1 MTVKRPVISS
11 EICEEAQTF
20 LANLIDLL
28 EEQDILT
35 SLDTSALELL
45 GYTYD
50 NYIKA
55 TRVIQ
60 RKGFTLRSPRGE
72 EKSRPEVKI
81 QIDSLIQINKT
92 MDSFGLNPRARK
104 ELSKP
109 KEREQQLSDVD
120 IFLTKSK
127 EAK

>member
-60 RKGFTLRSPRGE
+60 KKGFTLRSPRGE

-127 EAK
+127 EGK